1 MSILFYDRL
10 IVLEG
15 LDKKLKKLVS
25 SNDEIQEIWATIEEL
40 IHHRVLGCILDN
52 LSEKHHTE
60 FLEKFH
66 KFPHDE
72 KLLKY
77 LQVKID
83 KDIEKLIKKE
93 VKLLKKE
100 ILADLKKK

>member
-1 MSILFYDRL
+1 MSIIFYDRL
-10 IVLEG
+10 IILEG
-15 LDKKLKKLVS
+15 LDKKIKKLVS
-25 SNDEIQEIWATIEEL
+25 SNEEIQEIWTMVEEL

-52 LSEKHHTE
+52 LPDHHHPE

-66 KFPHDE
+66 KSPHDE
-72 KLLKY
+72 KLLDFLKE
-77 LQVKID
+77 KID
-83 KDIEKLIKKE
+83 RDMEKVIKNE